1 MFCFYKILTLKKR
14 KAKNEPTEGVVA
26 YIAYIP
32 GVGEYGFGKYNVLQE
47 HD

>member
-1 MFCFYKILTLKKR
+1 MFCSYKILTLKKR

-26 YIAYIP
+26 YIP